1 VSETPDWFLP
11 YYPELREGPPWV
23 TEDMILAQTGLAPL
37 VEQLAEPAAGVAAD
51 VLRAAQEGAPVVLSG
66 SGTAEHGAM
75 AVAELLEDS
84 LRRRGVPGGAVEARE
99 SLEAAVDPRV
109 GGVFIAVSHGGRSR
123 ETVAALEAARG
134 TGARTVLVTAV
145 RETPA
150 AEASDSVLV
159 TPLRDLSFCHTV
171 AYLSPILAGGA
182 IAAAVEG
189 GGVNATALEAQLR
202 AALDT
207 RDQCTSVA
215 RQLHGVAQL
224 LAVADGADHVAARE
238 LALKVEEAVRLPST
252 ARGLETMLHG
262 HLVATDGTTGIVL
275 LVTDPRHRERR
286 AERGESALRAAR
298 RIGVQTAAVVTPDLA
313 GRFGP
318 ELASAGT
325 VVVPESAGLP
335 GLLSSLVSTAF
346 VLQLLTLE
354 LVHEAGVN
362 PDLIRREEAPYR
374 EAAELTQ
381 AKIR

>member
-1 VSETPDWFLP
+1 
-11 YYPELREGPPWV
+11 
-23 TEDMILAQTGLAPL
+23 
-37 VEQLAEPAAGVAAD
+37 
-51 VLRAAQEGAPVVLSG
+51 
-66 SGTAEHGAM
+66 
-75 AVAELLEDS
+75 
-84 LRRRGVPGGAVEARE
+84 
-99 SLEAAVDPRV
+99 
-109 GGVFIAVSHGGRSR
+109 VSHGGRSR
-123 ETVAALEAARG
+123 ETVAALEAARA

-145 RETPA
+145 PETPA
-150 AEASDSVLV
+150 AEASDHVLV

-182 IAAAVEG
+182 IAAAMEG
-189 GGVNATALEAQLR
+189 GGVNTAALEAHLG
-202 AALDT
+202 AALET
-207 RDQCTSVA
+207 RAQCMAVA
-215 RQLHGVAQL
+215 RRLHGVAQL
-224 LAVADGADHVAARE
+224 LAVADGADQVAARE
-238 LALKVEEAVRLPST
+238 LALKVEEAVRFPST

-262 HLVATDGTTGIVL
+262 HLVATDGRTGLVL

-298 RIGVQTAAVVTPDLA
+298 RIGLRTAAVVTPDLA

-325 VVVPESAGLP
+325 VVVPESAGLA
-335 GLLSSLVSTAF
+335 GLLSSLVATAF